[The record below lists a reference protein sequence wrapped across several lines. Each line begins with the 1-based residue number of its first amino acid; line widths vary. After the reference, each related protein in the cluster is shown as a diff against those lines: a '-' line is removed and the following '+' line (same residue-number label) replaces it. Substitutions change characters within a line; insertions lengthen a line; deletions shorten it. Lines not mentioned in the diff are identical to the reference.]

1 MKLFRSD
8 LEQFISNQLFEI
20 SADDLNLNEIQVAGE
35 KLACIISVKRAEN
48 GYRVYGKLN
57 TKITQSCDRCLSNF
71 IKDFE
76 STINILLSADET
88 LISDKNIDVVRFKD
102 SEQFV
107 DLTSI
112 IRDLTLLSEPFQRLC
127 DKDCKGLCFNCG
139 NNININKCN
148 CHLSSSDSPWDSL
161 KNLKNKKV

>member
-57 TKITQSCDRCLSNF
+57 TRITQSCDRCLSNF

>member
-20 SADDLNLNEIQVAGE
+20 STDDLNLNEIKVAGE
-35 KLACIISVKRAEN
+35 KLSCIISVKNADN

-57 TKITQSCDRCLSNF
+57 TKITQSCDRCLSSF

-112 IRDLTLLSEPFQRLC
+112 IRELILLSEPFQSLC

-139 NNININKCN
+139 NNINKNKCN
-148 CHLSSSDSPWDSL
+148 CHPSSSDSPWDSL

>member
-57 TKITQSCDRCLSNF
+57 TKITQSCDRCLSSF

-148 CHLSSSDSPWDSL
+148 CHPSCSDSPWDSL